1 MKQMK
6 RDIWEAEHFCHNC
19 NVKMVRAKVT
29 IEGMP
34 VRAWE
39 CGKCKETVLH
49 PDDAQKMLVFNKL
62 KQGIPV
68 KVGKLGEALM
78 VRIPKEFAQFYSIE
92 KGAGLVLKGEDKS
105 KFEVEVGLK
114 A

>member
-1 MKQMK
+1 MSKT
-6 RDIWEAEHFCHNC
+6 
-19 NVKMVRAKVT
+19 KVT
-29 IEGMP
+29 IQGLP

-49 PDDAQKMLVFNKL
+49 PEDAQKVMVLNKL

-78 VRIPKEFAQFYSIE
+78 VRLPKELTQFYRIE
-92 KGAGLVLKGEDKS
+92 KGEDLILKGEDES
-105 KFEVEVGLK
+105 KFEVKVS
-114 A
+114 